1 MQKAITWVKTHK
13 LVLLL
18 SAVILYLIFK
28 PSYNAYQST
37 KFDSFTGS
45 MPETAG
51 FGGLSMPSYKGQYE
65 EGVPPQMDAS
75 DRMVVTNS
83 SVSIVVKDV
92 QNSLDL
98 IDDKAISLKGYV
110 VSTYVNRPEEGATGY
125 ITVRVPT
132 AELKPFIAFLRENSI
147 KVVSENIDGQDITDQ
162 YVNVQERLNIL
173 NKTKNTYM
181 AIMDKA
187 VSVEDIMKVQQQLSS
202 LQQQIDSLEGQIKY
216 MEASSSTS
224 LISVNLST
232 DELSLPYAPDTAW
245 RPGLIFKQ
253 AVRALVETFRT
264 VGKAAIWIAVYSVVW
279 VPVLI
284 TIVVVKKFINRKNTQ
299 Q

>member
-1 MQKAITWVKTHK
+1 MKKAITWAKTHK

-37 KFDSFTGS
+37 EFDSFTGS

-65 EGVPPQMDAS
+65 EGVPPQMDTS

-132 AELKPFIAFLRENSI
+132 AELKPFLAFLRENSI

-173 NKTKNTYM
+173 NKAKNTYM